1 MFEEK
6 ITFDK
11 FIRWFLVAALIFAVF
26 YVVNY
31 LSHALLPFFI
41 AWFIAYL
48 LNPVVKF
55 VQYKLR
61 VKVRPIAVIITMLL
75 VVIVISCVVFAIVP
89 PMINQVEKLGDAAN
103 KYVLHTANGNRI
115 TVMVREWIQEYLP
128 QIRHYINSAD
138 FTATI
143 KSSIPKLFSFLG
155 QTASI
160 VFSVIASF
168 ITLLYLFFILLDY
181 ERLAKNFIR
190 IFPKK
195 QRPFWTDL
203 MQDVESELN
212 NYIRGQGLVGLTMGI
227 LFCIGFTII
236 DFPIAIGMGILIGVL
251 TLIPYMHVLAF
262 IPMVFLSL
270 IKAVDTG
277 QNFWV
282 VFGTATLVF
291 AIIQIINDLIVTPKI
306 MGKAMNL
313 NPAILLLSLSVWGSL
328 LGFIGLIVALPLT
341 TLIIAYWK
349 RYVTK
354 EDKEDTV
361 TIEDCEKQE

>member
-75 VVIVISCVVFAIVP
+75 VVTVISCVVFAIVP
-89 PMINQVEKLGDAAN
+89 PMIDQVEKLGDAAN

-115 TVMVREWIQEYLP
+115 MVMVREWIQEYLP

-160 VFSVIASF
+160 VFSDNSI
-168 ITLLYLFFILLDY
+168 
-181 ERLAKNFIR
+181 RL
-190 IFPKK
+190 
-195 QRPFWTDL
+195 
-203 MQDVESELN
+203 
-212 NYIRGQGLVGLTMGI
+212 
-227 LFCIGFTII
+227 
-236 DFPIAIGMGILIGVL
+236 
-251 TLIPYMHVLAF
+251 
-262 IPMVFLSL
+262 
-270 IKAVDTG
+270 
-277 QNFWV
+277 
-282 VFGTATLVF
+282 
-291 AIIQIINDLIVTPKI
+291 
-306 MGKAMNL
+306 
-313 NPAILLLSLSVWGSL
+313 
-328 LGFIGLIVALPLT
+328 
-341 TLIIAYWK
+341 
-349 RYVTK
+349 
-354 EDKEDTV
+354 
-361 TIEDCEKQE
+361 

>member
-1 MFEEK
+1 
-6 ITFDK
+6 
-11 FIRWFLVAALIFAVF
+11 
-26 YVVNY
+26 
-31 LSHALLPFFI
+31 
-41 AWFIAYL
+41 
-48 LNPVVKF
+48 
-55 VQYKLR
+55 
-61 VKVRPIAVIITMLL
+61 MLL
-75 VVIVISCVVFAIVP
+75 VVTGISCVVYAIVP
-89 PMINQVEKLGDAAN
+89 PMIDQAERLGDAAN

-115 TVMVREWIQEYLP
+115 MVMVRGWIQEYLP
-128 QIRHYINSAD
+128 QIRHYLNSAD

-143 KSSIPKLFSFLG
+143 KNSIPKLFSFLG

-160 VFSVIASF
+160 VISIIASF

-181 ERLAKNFIR
+181 ERLVKNFIR
-190 IFPKK
+190 IFPKG

-203 MQDVESELN
+203 MQDVEVELN

-251 TLIPYMHVLAF
+251 TLIPYMHALAF
-262 IPMVFLSL
+262 IPMIFLSL

-291 AIIQIINDLIVTPKI
+291 AIIQLICDLIVTPKI

-328 LGFIGLIVALPLT
+328 LGFIGLIIALPLT

-354 EDKEDTV
+354 E
-361 TIEDCEKQE
+361 EKVGEVGMDGKLQE